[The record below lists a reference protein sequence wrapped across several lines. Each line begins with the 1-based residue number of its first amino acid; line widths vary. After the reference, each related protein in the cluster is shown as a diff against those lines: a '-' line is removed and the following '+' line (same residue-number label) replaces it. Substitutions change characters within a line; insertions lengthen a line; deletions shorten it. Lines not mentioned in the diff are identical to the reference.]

1 MTITATIANEKQS
14 NEITVSTNN
23 NAKSLLIPA
32 KPDGTGS
39 SVNGGELL
47 FLALATCYCNDVYR
61 EAAKM
66 NIPVRSVEVTV
77 SGKFGGIGEPGSDI
91 TYSVNIESDASP
103 EELSAFIDHVDQIAE
118 VHNTLRK
125 GVAVRLVR

>member
-23 NAKSLLIPA
+23 NPKSLLIPA

-66 NIPVRSVEVTV
+66 NIAVRSVEVTV
-77 SGKFGGIGEPGSDI
+77 SGKFGGVGEPGSDI
-91 TYSVNIESDASP
+91 TYSVNIESDASA